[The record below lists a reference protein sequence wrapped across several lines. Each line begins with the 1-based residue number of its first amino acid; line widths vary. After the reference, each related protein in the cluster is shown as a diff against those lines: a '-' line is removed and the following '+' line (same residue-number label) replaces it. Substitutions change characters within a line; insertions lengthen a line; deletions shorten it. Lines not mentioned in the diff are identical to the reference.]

1 MLRPRVPRKVF
12 GGRSAARKARDEL
25 WAAVLPLVLY
35 VVFGKV
41 SIMVLE
47 SHRRDMTNNQ
57 INDDVID
64 RSLRDRPGELT
75 GKRTFRKV
83 RINFLESRLFV
94 SFTGHLANV

>member
-47 SHRRDMTNNQ
+47 SHRRDMTNKQ

-64 RSLRDRPGELT
+64 RSTQGST
-75 GKRTFRKV
+75 WRTYWKADFS
-83 RINFLESRLFV
+83 EGSD
-94 SFTGHLANV
+94 

>member
-25 WAAVLPLVLY
+25 WAAVLPPVLY

-47 SHRRDMTNNQ
+47 SHRRDMTNKQ

-83 RINFLESRLFV
+83 RINSLESPLFV